1 MSKIA
6 ERLRRKQVCAAA
18 AAAAHLLILLRFSV
32 TRMEGCGRM
41 EGHVGRR
48 GQEEDEVMVE
58 EEEEGRGG
66 QSVKRESWAG
76 FVLLIIY
83 YQSVLW

>member
-1 MSKIA
+1 MSRIA
-6 ERLRRKQVCAAA
+6 ERLRRKQVCAA

-66 QSVKRESWAG
+66 EDRA
-76 FVLLIIY
+76 
-83 YQSVLW
+83 